1 MRLNEVVKSCFENLR
16 VFVFEY
22 YGKEGADGHHLPSE
36 EENDEVLRGEEYEKS
51 RQSDNKGD
59 PVEC

>member
-1 MRLNEVVKSCFENLR
+1 MRLNEVVKSSFENLR
-16 VFVFEY
+16 VFVFKD

-36 EENDEVLRGEEYEKS
+36 KENNEVLRGEEYENS

>member
-36 EENDEVLRGEEYEKS
+36 EENDEVLCCKEYEYS